1 MKRTY
6 RTCAVSIAAVGTLLM
21 ASCGEEGGADF
32 DPAAEAVE
40 VVVHTGPGGGSDVFA
55 RAVTDMLREGNIT
68 ANQWMVQNIE
78 GGSGA
83 QAMSNMVQ
91 QGGNDDVIAAVTM
104 TWLTTPLT
112 VGEGMVSLSEFTPIA
127 QVLTEPTFIAVR
139 DDAPYE
145 TMEDLVDASVDGES
159 ITQVGGSPT
168 AHASIVGDLIQN
180 EIGAE
185 WRFLSFS
192 GGGERVSALLG
203 GDADLMLGSA
213 EDFDQHVRG
222 GNMRLLAVAEP
233 ERLESHPDVPTL
245 DESGVSIDPPD
256 QVRGF
261 VGPPDMDP
269 ELVQSYEDV
278 FRELSESDEWDE
290 YLVENGWVGDFA
302 GSEEWGN
309 NITGLEEELATLF
322 DQLGIEISS

>member
-1 MKRTY
+1 MKRVN
-6 RTCAVSIAAVGTLLM
+6 RTSAVGIAAAATLLVT
-21 ASCGEEGGADF
+21 SCGEGIGADF
-32 DPAAEAVE
+32 DPISEPVE

-55 RAVTDMLREGNIT
+55 RAVTDMLREADIT
-68 ANQWMVQNIE
+68 SNQWMVQNVE

-83 QAMSNMVQ
+83 QAMSNLAQ
-91 QGGNDDVIAAVTM
+91 QTGNDDVIAAVTM
-104 TWLTTPLT
+104 TWLTTPLS
-112 VGEGMVSLSEFTPIA
+112 VGEGMVTLSEFTPIA

-139 DDAPYE
+139 GDSPYE
-145 TMEDLVDASVDGES
+145 EMQDVVDASENGES

-168 AHASIVGDLIQN
+168 AHASIVGDLIQH
-180 EIGAE
+180 EIGAQ

-222 GNMRLLAVAEP
+222 GSMRLLAVAED

-245 DESGVSIDPPD
+245 SESGVDIEPPD

-261 VGPPDMDP
+261 VGPPEMDP
-269 ELVQSYEDV
+269 ELVQRYEDA
-278 FRELSESDEWDE
+278 FRELSESEVWEE
-290 YLVENGWVGDFA
+290 YLIDNGWVGDFESA
-302 GSEEWGN
+302 DEWGN
-309 NITGLEEELATLF
+309 NIDSLEEELAELF
-322 DQLGIEISS
+322 DELGIETS